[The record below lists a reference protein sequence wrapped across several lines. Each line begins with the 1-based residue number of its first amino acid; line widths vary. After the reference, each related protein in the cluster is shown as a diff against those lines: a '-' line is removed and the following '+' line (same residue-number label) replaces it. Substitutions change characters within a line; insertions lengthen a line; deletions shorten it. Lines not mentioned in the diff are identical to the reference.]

1 MIFLTAIALVGN
13 LTNPIPP
20 GLDSNSP
27 PPFYNS
33 PPAPIYDSPDL
44 YGAEPS
50 VIALDL
56 STIKAKLYGLGFNPI
71 TSVEF
76 VGGRWKI
83 RAVYGRELRALEVNP
98 DNGIIIADR
107 PAKN

>member
-20 GLDSNSP
+20 GLDPNK
-27 PPFYNS
+27 
-33 PPAPIYDSPDL
+33 PAPIYDSPDL

-56 STIKAKLYGLGFNPI
+56 STIKAKLHGLGFNPI
-71 TSVEF
+71 THIEF

-83 RAVYGRELRALEVNP
+83 QAVYGGELRALEVNP

-107 PAKN
+107 PAN